1 MQGFY
6 TPRQLA
12 EKIGGGESTYR
23 LRAERGDYIHAFK
36 QGGTWFISMLDVNQ
50 HGRGY
55 NEEFAEPQKL
65 SPDYP
70 NDPSDIVI
78 AQNDDRYGI
87 YISGHWYGA
96 GQALNILAYLEKH
109 RAWLEEKAVEN
120 EVNAAHARIKDQLVT
135 YARQIAIYRGYTDL
149 VNGLQPLERPDGK
162 GLRAKYQHEIEE
174 FKDALAHKSW
184 LHQLH
189 EASDV
194 IYYAACSDE
203 QANSPE
209 SDLYSAAL
217 RECAQLIRFHGTPV
231 TDQQIEAAARAK
243 YGWRAS
249 DANNKNESHELM
261 LIEQAVSK

>member
-23 LRAERGDYIHAFK
+23 LRAERGDYVHAFK

-65 SPDYP
+65 SPDYS

-78 AQNDDRYGI
+78 AKNDDRYGI

-96 GQALNILAYLEKH
+96 RQALNILAYLTQH
-109 RAWLEEKAVEN
+109 RAWLEEKSVEN
-120 EVNAAHARIKDQLVT
+120 DANAAHARTKDRLVS
-135 YARQIAIYRGYTDL
+135 YARQIAIYRGYPDL
-149 VNGLQPLERPDGK
+149 VNGLQPLER
-162 GLRAKYQHEIEE
+162 LREKYAHEIEE
-174 FKDALAHKSW
+174 FKEALASKSW

-194 IYYAACSDE
+194 IYYAACADE
-203 QANSPE
+203 QADSPE

-231 TDQQIEAAARAK
+231 TDKQIEAAARAK
-243 YGWRAS
+243 YGWRAAEA
-249 DANNKNESHELM
+249 DNKNEAHELV
-261 LIEQAVSK
+261 LIEQAVSE